1 MSKELIVIFIIAM
14 ALMVMQ
20 MVGGFFQIK
29 RYRLAVS
36 RVHKLGNVGIGQKRG
51 FSSIVTLR
59 LSHVIRIG
67 SLPVEKK

>member
-36 RVHKLGNVGIGQKRG
+36 RVHKLETSELGKSEA

-59 LSHVIRIG
+59 LSHVIRIE

>member
-36 RVHKLGNVGIGQKRG
+36 R